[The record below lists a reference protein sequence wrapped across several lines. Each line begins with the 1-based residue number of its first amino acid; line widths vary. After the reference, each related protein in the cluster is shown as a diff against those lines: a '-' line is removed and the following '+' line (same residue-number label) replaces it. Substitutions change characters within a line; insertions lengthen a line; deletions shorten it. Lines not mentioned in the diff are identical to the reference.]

1 MTDTVRIS
9 IPHSP
14 LSFPMAE
21 LVENGVWAQI
31 PNAAK
36 AILAVIWNYHRKH
49 ELSCHPSRS
58 TISAESGVHES
69 TVSRALDDLEAMG
82 LVQVVPQ
89 PGPRPNHYKVCWQD
103 IRIRRVAAHVRNSP
117 FPLPR
122 KRFDV
127 DLEQDEDGVPVTKYT
142 RRDAGYHR
150 MADGCIVRS
159 AVETVI
165 HDHLVAWRVPHWT
178 DVTYSAMGI
187 VMRNTKT
194 GDLDR
199 ATTVD
204 FIVGPN
210 YLIERMGLPATQKE
224 AVAYGKK
231 LQAKTAAA
239 LAAGWKGFGVKYDER
254 PGDWMLGKIL
264 PVWANATVDDAKR
277 LRDKMKSAGK
287 FSAGHEPSRWLDEM
301 IADAEVRLSGKKPQR
316 KARGLTVMEDDEH
329 GFRVERRTT
338 PDLVLMESAGTRGT
352 QMIAPE
358 LVAVPPPAATVA
370 TAARA
375 PALELDRA
383 AQQAEEE
390 MDALN
395 DYLDGKTD
403 TPPASSSLLAAAC
416 PGPGHSVDLDAA
428 LEKFLK
434 E

>member
-1 MTDTVRIS
+1 MTDAIRIS

-21 LVENGVWAQI
+21 LVDNGVWAQI

-89 PGPRPNHYKVCWQD
+89 PGPRPNHYKVCWSD
-103 IRIRRVAAHVRNSP
+103 IRIKRVVAHVRSSP
-117 FPLPR
+117 YPLPR
-122 KRFDV
+122 KRFEV
-127 DLEQDEDGVPVTKYT
+127 ALEQDEDGVAVAKYT

-187 VMRNTKT
+187 AMRNTKT
-194 GDLDR
+194 GDFDH

-210 YLIERMGLPATQKE
+210 YFIERMGLPATQKE
-224 AVAYGKK
+224 AEAYGKK
-231 LQAKTAAA
+231 LQLKTTAA

-277 LRDKMKSAGK
+277 LREKMKAAKK
-287 FSAGHEPSRWLDEM
+287 FTAGHEPSRWLDEM
-301 IADAEVRLSGKKPQR
+301 IADAEARLAGMKPPR
-316 KARGLTVMEDDEH
+316 KARGLWVMEDDEH
-329 GFRVERRTT
+329 GFRAERRTT
-338 PDLVLMESAGTRGT
+338 PEPVLMESAGTKT
-352 QMIAPE
+352 PLVTAPE
-358 LVAVPPPAATVA
+358 RGAVAPPTTATVTEA
-370 TAARA
+370 HTLDPVADAAARNEA
-375 PALELDRA
+375 ELDA
-383 AQQAEEE
+383 I
-390 MDALN
+390 N
-395 DYLDGKTD
+395 DYLDGRTD
-403 TPPASSSLLAAAC
+403 SPPPCSSLRLANC
-416 PGPGHSVDLDAA
+416 SDPGHPVNLDTA
-428 LEKFLK
+428 LEMFLT